1 MKHLTHL
8 AALCACLTS
17 FPVSAHVQ
25 EVMNEPDSVY
35 LFSYATVNDAGRSGL
50 KLAWSTDEARWFSI
64 GNGYGYVKCDYG
76 AWGAEKR
83 MFNPHLVR
91 DEKGIWHCFWQ
102 LNESGKEWGHATSPD
117 LMKWNPQTYYLQTPG
132 EGAGIRGSE
141 TRKKAVVD
149 GVVEQGY
156 MQKVAWEEVDRLLK
170 FVDYRAYRDQLHNE
184 RTEQDAQRF
193 AGLAPVSLQLTVR
206 PEKPSPSVTS

>member
-50 KLAWSTDEARWFSI
+50 KLAWSTNEARWFSI

-91 DEKGIWHCFWQ
+91 DEKEYGTA
-102 LNESGKEWGHATSPD
+102 SGS
-117 LMKWNPQTYYLQTPG
+117 
-132 EGAGIRGSE
+132 
-141 TRKKAVVD
+141 
-149 GVVEQGY
+149 
-156 MQKVAWEEVDRLLK
+156 
-170 FVDYRAYRDQLHNE
+170 
-184 RTEQDAQRF
+184 
-193 AGLAPVSLQLTVR
+193 
-206 PEKPSPSVTS
+206 

>member
-50 KLAWSTDEARWFSI
+50 KLAWSTNATRWFSI

-91 DEKGIWHCFWQ
+91 DEKGVWHCFWQ

-117 LMKWNPQTYYLQTPG
+117 LMKWNPQTYYMQPARDG
-132 EGAGIRGSE
+132 EQVPTVIRGSE
-141 TRKKAVVD
+141 TRKKAVRP
-149 GVVEQGY
+149 
-156 MQKVAWEEVDRLLK
+156 VA
-170 FVDYRAYRDQLHNE
+170 Q
-184 RTEQDAQRF
+184 
-193 AGLAPVSLQLTVR
+193 
-206 PEKPSPSVTS
+206 

>member
-50 KLAWSTDEARWFSI
+50 KLAWSTDEARWFGI

-76 AWGAEKR
+76 AWGPR
-83 MFNPHLVR
+83 NVCLTL
-91 DEKGIWHCFWQ
+91 IWCVMK
-102 LNESGKEWGHATSPD
+102 KEYGTAF
-117 LMKWNPQTYYLQTPG
+117 
-132 EGAGIRGSE
+132 GS
-141 TRKKAVVD
+141 
-149 GVVEQGY
+149 
-156 MQKVAWEEVDRLLK
+156 
-170 FVDYRAYRDQLHNE
+170 
-184 RTEQDAQRF
+184 
-193 AGLAPVSLQLTVR
+193 
-206 PEKPSPSVTS
+206 